1 VHKVQA
7 KTIDEYFNADPV
19 RKSDLEALDM
29 LIRDTAPKLDRWFY
43 AGASDGKPGMR
54 ISLIGH
60 GSFQYEI
67 KSSER
72 VEWPIVG
79 VALQKNYMTLYTSV
93 FKDDAPIV
101 DQYIGRLGELKAGIN
116 NFSFVTFDQL
126 DRDAV
131 AARQGHRGYDPAGPD
146 RIVAIQHLPHRVI
159 VGWALH
165 RITCRCSSGRSRI
178 VVPAC

>member
-1 VHKVQA
+1 MHKVQA
-7 KTIDEYFNADPV
+7 KTLDGYFNADPV
-19 RKSDLEALDM
+19 RKSDLEALDI

-43 AGASDGKPGMR
+43 AGASDSKPGMR
-54 ISLIGH
+54 MSLIGY
-60 GSFQYEI
+60 GAFQYEM
-67 KSSER
+67 KSGER
-72 VEWPIVG
+72 VVWPIVC

-131 AARQGHRGYDPAGPD
+131 AALVKDVEDTIRQDPIGSLRYSTYRIVSSSAGPST
-146 RIVAIQHLPHRVI
+146 A
-159 VGWALH
+159 
-165 RITCRCSSGRSRI
+165 
-178 VVPAC
+178 

>member
-7 KTIDEYFNADPV
+7 KTLDEYFNADPV
-19 RKSDLEALDM
+19 RKSDLEALDI

-43 AGASDGKPGMR
+43 TGASDGKPGMR
-54 ISLIGH
+54 MSLIGY
-60 GSFQYEI
+60 GAFQYEM
-67 KSSER
+67 KSGER
-72 VEWPIVG
+72 VVWPIVC

-126 DRDAV
+126 NRDAV
-131 AARQGHRGYDPAGPD
+131 AALVKDIEDTIQQDPIGSLRYLTY
-146 RIVAIQHLPHRVI
+146 RIV
-159 VGWALH
+159 
-165 RITCRCSSGRSRI
+165 SSSAE
-178 VVPAC
+178 PSTA

>member
-7 KTIDEYFNADPV
+7 KTLDEYFNADPV
-19 RKSDLEALDM
+19 RKSDLEALDR

-54 ISLIGH
+54 MSLIGY
-60 GSFQYEI
+60 GAFQYEM
-67 KSSER
+67 KSGER
-72 VEWPIVG
+72 VVWPIVC

-131 AARQGHRGYDPAGPD
+131 VALLKDIEDTIQQDPIGSLRYSTY
-146 RIVAIQHLPHRVI
+146 RIV
-159 VGWALH
+159 
-165 RITCRCSSGRSRI
+165 SSSAE
-178 VVPAC
+178 PSAA

>member
-7 KTIDEYFNADPV
+7 KTLDEYFNADPV
-19 RKSDLEALDM
+19 RKSDLKALDI

-54 ISLIGH
+54 MSLIGY
-60 GSFQYEI
+60 GAFQYEM
-67 KSSER
+67 KSGER
-72 VEWPIVG
+72 VVWPIVC

-131 AARQGHRGYDPAGPD
+131 AALVKDIEDTMQQDPIGSLRYRTY
-146 RIVAIQHLPHRVI
+146 RIV
-159 VGWALH
+159 
-165 RITCRCSSGRSRI
+165 SSSAE
-178 VVPAC
+178 PSTA

>member
-7 KTIDEYFNADPV
+7 KTLDEYFNADPV
-19 RKSDLEALDM
+19 RKSDLEALDR

-54 ISLIGH
+54 MSLIGY
-60 GSFQYEI
+60 GAFQYEM
-67 KSSER
+67 KSGER
-72 VEWPIVG
+72 VVWPIVC

-126 DRDAV
+126 DWDAV
-131 AARQGHRGYDPAGPD
+131 AALVKDIEYTIRQDPIGSLRYSTY
-146 RIVAIQHLPHRVI
+146 RIV
-159 VGWALH
+159 
-165 RITCRCSSGRSRI
+165 SSSAE
-178 VVPAC
+178 PSTA